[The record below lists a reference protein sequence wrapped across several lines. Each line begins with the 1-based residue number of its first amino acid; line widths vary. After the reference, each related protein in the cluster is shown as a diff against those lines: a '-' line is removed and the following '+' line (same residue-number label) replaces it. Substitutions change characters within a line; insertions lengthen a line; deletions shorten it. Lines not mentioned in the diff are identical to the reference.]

1 MQLWVV
7 VGLRCKVSGAFR
19 RQRNRGEDSGASD
32 SHVSQP
38 ALPQGSLGLF
48 PAGCP
53 TAFTYTVKRSQRRIF
68 YSEQR
73 SPLPV
78 LPKMSYSARMPE
90 ETKQASD
97 SDRIQGSQP
106 AEPGDYGEKL
116 RQLEADVKDL
126 TNLFKHLL
134 NSSPHGEQ
142 LIFMTM
148 ARIEEQDDAVLK
160 FNETFR
166 DILKRKGL
174 E

>member
-1 MQLWVV
+1 M
-7 VGLRCKVSGAFR
+7 
-19 RQRNRGEDSGASD
+19 
-32 SHVSQP
+32 
-38 ALPQGSLGLF
+38 
-48 PAGCP
+48 
-53 TAFTYTVKRSQRRIF
+53 
-68 YSEQR
+68 
-73 SPLPV
+73 PV
-78 LPKMSYSARMPE
+78 LPWMSYSARMPE
-90 ETKQASD
+90 ETKQPSESD
-97 SDRIQGSQP
+97 GIQGSQP

-166 DILKRKGL
+166 DLVKRKGL

>member
-1 MQLWVV
+1 
-7 VGLRCKVSGAFR
+7 
-19 RQRNRGEDSGASD
+19 
-32 SHVSQP
+32 
-38 ALPQGSLGLF
+38 
-48 PAGCP
+48 
-53 TAFTYTVKRSQRRIF
+53 
-68 YSEQR
+68 
-73 SPLPV
+73 
-78 LPKMSYSARMPE
+78 MSYSARMPE